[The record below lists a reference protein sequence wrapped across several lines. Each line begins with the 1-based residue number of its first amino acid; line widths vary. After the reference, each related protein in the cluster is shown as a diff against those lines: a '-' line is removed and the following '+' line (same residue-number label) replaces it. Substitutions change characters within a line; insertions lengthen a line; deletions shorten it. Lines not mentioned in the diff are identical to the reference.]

1 MSLNGTGSAGIKAD
15 NPAALSMLK
24 TPALV
29 FGTLTALT
37 GLLGIAGLYSGIPV
51 LISVIPGSKP
61 IAFSA
66 SACWL
71 LFGILLILLE
81 IRSIKDW
88 QKTGITAL
96 LSLIILAGLI
106 ELPLNLSGMHS
117 PPESFILAVT
127 TLYFPQTSTPV
138 SPVAVILIL
147 FSATALIILFRR
159 RDISDGPYAPGNL
172 AGVLGLAIALA
183 GFTLIL
189 GYIYGTPFLYGSSFI
204 PIAFTS
210 ALASFFMGCGLIAV
224 AGISG
229 FPLRYFTGKSIRARL
244 LRYFLPLTVA
254 LVIIQ
259 NYLDWFLAWNLGINN
274 VLVISASLA
283 LFCLITAYAVFQAAE
298 ALSHR
303 VAREEL
309 LRKKA
314 EETLRISEER
324 YRGIFENMLN
334 GFAYCRM
341 IFENGKPSDFT
352 YLVVNRAFG
361 ELTGLHGVEGRNV
374 SEVIPGLRE
383 TDPKLLERYGEVAI
397 TGVPA
402 RFEIFVESLMMWFA
416 VSVYS
421 PRKGDFVAVF
431 DVITERKAAEQ
442 DLKKTMG
449 MLSRAQSIAHVGSWQ
464 YDVNKNIIEWSDEL
478 YRIFGILPGQF
489 DLSLE
494 NIRSR
499 IHPDDREKHDRI
511 IAAAISTGH
520 YDPEEYRII
529 LPDGTFRYIA
539 GYGDAETDEIRGSVH
554 IIGVVQD
561 VTERRLAAE
570 QREILIKSL
579 EQKNAELERFT
590 YTVSHDLKSP
600 LITIR
605 GFLGLLE
612 EDAIKGN
619 IPQLKTDID
628 RISSAADKMQTLLT
642 DLLALSRIGRISDPP
657 ERVLFGTIVQEAEEL
672 LAGLL
677 RKRAVTIEIAPDL
690 PEVYVD
696 RTRIREVL
704 VNLIENAQKFMGDQ
718 PEPEIHIGM
727 IQKDEEPAFFVKDNG
742 VGIEPQYQEKIFGLF
757 EKLDARTEGSGV
769 GLTIVKRIIEVHGG
783 RIWVES
789 EGEGKGTTV
798 FFTLPVIGSKCI
810 YNPAEGKN
818 T

>member
-1 MSLNGTGSAGIKAD
+1 MSLNETEPAGIEAD
-15 NPAALSMLK
+15 KPATLPMLK
-24 TPALV
+24 TLALV
-29 FGTLTALT
+29 FGALTALT
-37 GLLGIAGLYSGIPV
+37 GLLGIVGLYLGIPV

-71 LFGILLILLE
+71 LFGILLMLPEVLG
-81 IRSIKDW
+81 IRNW
-88 QKTGITAL
+88 QKTVITAL
-96 LSLIILAGLI
+96 LALIIFAGLI

-127 TLYFPQTSTPV
+127 TLYFPETSTPV

-147 FSATALIILFRR
+147 FSATALILLFRR
-159 RDISDGPYAPGNL
+159 GDNPDEPYVPGNL
-172 AGVLGLAIALA
+172 TGVLGLVIALA
-183 GFTLIL
+183 GFTLVL

-210 ALASFFMGCGLIAV
+210 ALAAFFMGCGLIAA
-224 AGISG
+224 AGISV

-244 LRYFLPLTVA
+244 LRYFFPLTIA
-254 LVIIQ
+254 LVITQ

-274 VLVISASLA
+274 VLVISISLVF
-283 LFCLITAYAVFQAAE
+283 FCLITAYAVFKAAE
-298 ALSHR
+298 VLSLR

-309 LRKKA
+309 LRKKV

-341 IFENGKPSDFT
+341 IFVDGKPQDFT
-352 YLVVNRAFG
+352 YIVVNRAFG
-361 ELTGLHGVEGRNV
+361 ELTGLHEVVGRNV
-374 SEVIPGLRE
+374 SEIIPGIRE
-383 TDPKLLERYGEVAI
+383 TDPKLLEIYGEVAR

-402 RFEIFVESLMMWFA
+402 RFEIFIESLRMWFSI
-416 VSVYS
+416 SVYS

-431 DVITERKAAEQ
+431 DVITERKTAEQ
-442 DLKKTMG
+442 DLKRTMER
-449 MLSRAQSIAHVGSWQ
+449 LSRAQSIAHVGSWQ

-489 DLSLE
+489 DLSME

-529 LPDGTFRYIA
+529 HPDGTFRYITA
-539 GYGDAETDEIRGSVH
+539 DGGIETDECGGIRV
-554 IIGVVQD
+554 IGVVQD
-561 VTERRLAAE
+561 VTDRRLAAE
-570 QREILIKSL
+570 QREVLIKSL

-612 EDAIKGN
+612 EDALKGN

-642 DLLALSRIGRISDPP
+642 DLLALSRIGRIANPP
-657 ERVLFGTIVQEAEEL
+657 ERIAFGIIVLEAEEL
-672 LAGLL
+672 LAGSLG
-677 RKRAVTIEIAPDL
+677 KHEVAIEIARDL

-718 PEPEIHIGM
+718 PEPEIQIGM
-727 IQKDEEPAFFVKDNG
+727 IQKEGEPAFFVKDNG
-742 VGIEPQYQEKIFGLF
+742 IGIEPQYQEKIFGLF
-757 EKLDARTEGSGV
+757 EKLDARTDGSGV

-789 EGEGKGTTV
+789 EGKGKGTTV

>member
-1 MSLNGTGSAGIKAD
+1 MSYSGSE
-15 NPAALSMLK
+15 
-24 TPALV
+24 TPAGTTENTPRAPVFRKLTLV
-29 FGTLTALT
+29 CGFITALI
-37 GLLGIAGLYSGIPV
+37 GILGITGIY
-51 LISVIPGSKP
+51 LNNHHLTGISPDFIP
-61 IAFSA
+61 IAFSTA
-66 SACWL
+66 IFLIIIGVAQVALGTGRFPESGRSVFTLVLGFVFIMTSVGTIVSIGGGQSVIDDSFVKLADALFNSPTSHMSPVTAVL
-71 LFGILLILLE
+71 LALSSFALLLLLYSPHISKRFFHVADTIGILGFGISLV
-81 IRSIKDW
+81 SI
-88 QKTGITAL
+88 T
-96 LSLIILAGLI
+96 
-106 ELPLNLSGMHS
+106 
-117 PPESFILAVT
+117 FV
-127 TLYFPQTSTPV
+127 
-138 SPVAVILIL
+138 
-147 FSATALIILFRR
+147 FSYL
-159 RDISDGPYAPGNL
+159 
-172 AGVLGLAIALA
+172 
-183 GFTLIL
+183 
-189 GYIYGTPFLYGSSFI
+189 YGTPFLYGTSFI
-204 PIAFTS
+204 PVALTTAIATFFFGGGLVAATAPS
-210 ALASFFMGCGLIAV
+210 AAPVVYF
-224 AGISG
+224 AG
-229 FPLRYFTGKSIRARL
+229 PSIRARL
-244 LRYFLPLTVA
+244 LRYFLPLTIA
-254 LVIIQ
+254 LVITQ
-259 NYLDWFLAWNLGINN
+259 NCLDWFLAWNLGISN
-274 VLVISASLA
+274 VLVISICLVF
-283 LFCLITAYAVFQAAE
+283 FCLITAYAVFKAAE
-298 ALSHR
+298 VLSLR

-361 ELTGLHGVEGRNV
+361 ELTGLYGVEGRNV

-383 TDPKLLERYGEVAI
+383 TDPKLLERYGEVAM

-402 RFEIFVESLMMWFA
+402 RFEIFVESLMMWFSI
-416 VSVYS
+416 SVYS

-539 GYGDAETDEIRGSVH
+539 GYGDVETDETWGSVH

-642 DLLALSRIGRISDPP
+642 DLLALSRIGRISNPP

-727 IQKDEEPAFFVKDNG
+727 MQKDEEPAFFVKDNG
-742 VGIEPQYQEKIFGLF
+742 VGIELQYQEKIFGLF
-757 EKLDARTEGSGV
+757 EKLDARTEGSGI

-789 EGEGKGTTV
+789 DGEGKGTTV